1 MDTESIISS
10 TNNDRGHSSDPSH
23 TQLKPAKADATL
35 TKAPE
40 RVAKRSSQIPQF
52 SLNGRLSKKPKIAD
66 SKRVYD
72 VSSEDE
78 LHGDPVQQLGSPP
91 GVLKRTNF
99 SNIGTSH
106 VLSRSRN
113 QSPQRLPR
121 EGGIP
126 QNASPTERLHL
137 KVQKAVSGKEIFQED
152 KSSSLVLVET
162 TAGSNSFEPLDHN
175 GSLLNIHWLEIE
187 IASLIR
193 VFHAASLSRIVVLHH
208 SSTQE
213 KVGRTALEFKSKE
226 DAALFVVRCR
236 SGGEARVKENTP

>member
-1 MDTESIISS
+1 MDTESITSS
-10 TNNDRGHSSDPSH
+10 ANNDRGHSSDPSH
-23 TQLKPAKADATL
+23 AQLKPVKADATL

-66 SKRVYD
+66 SKGFDD

-78 LHGDPVQQLGSPP
+78 LHGNPGQPLSSPP
-91 GVLKRTNF
+91 GARKRTNF
-99 SNIGTSH
+99 SNIQSSQA
-106 VLSRSRN
+106 LSRSRN

-121 EGGIP
+121 EVDTQ
-126 QNASPTERLHL
+126 QNDSHPERLHL

-162 TAGSNSFEPLDHN
+162 AAGSNIVEPLDHN
-175 GSLLNIHWLEIE
+175 GSLLNIRWLDIE
-187 IASLIR
+187 IDSLIR
-193 VFHAASLSRIVVLHH
+193 VFHAASLSRILMLYH
-208 SSTQE
+208 SSTKE

-226 DAALFVVRCR
+226 DAALFVMRCR
-236 SGGEARVKENTP
+236 SGGETRVKEKSP